1 MVVSRSTFSRRCFSV
16 SKTLKVAC
24 STSGSYLSRYL
35 MMVCSLSLRAGSLSN
50 AVMGNGGGHHFCITS
65 VPFYGFIDQNSTDLL
80 SQIQADGTLV
90 KLLG

>member
-1 MVVSRSTFSRRCFSV
+1 
-16 SKTLKVAC
+16 
-24 STSGSYLSRYL
+24 

-50 AVMGNGGGHHFCITS
+50 AVMGYGGGHQVCITS
-65 VPFYGFIDQNSTDLL
+65 VPLYPFIDQTSTDLL